1 MSVGELLFD
10 KLPGTDGNA
19 DEASAW
25 QVGDHSR
32 IPHNMLALSGPTAL
46 AGAGESELLLI
57 ASELRALS
65 FRNCRL
71 CQCGGCVTYARK
83 VFRWGTCRVSWQ
95 FPSLQMTYITV

>member
-1 MSVGELLFD
+1 MSMGELLFD

-25 QVGDHSR
+25 QVGEHSR

-46 AGAGESELLLI
+46 AGAGEPEVLLM

-71 CQCGGCVTYARK
+71 CQCGGCVICARK

-95 FPSLQMTYITV
+95 SPSLQMTNITV